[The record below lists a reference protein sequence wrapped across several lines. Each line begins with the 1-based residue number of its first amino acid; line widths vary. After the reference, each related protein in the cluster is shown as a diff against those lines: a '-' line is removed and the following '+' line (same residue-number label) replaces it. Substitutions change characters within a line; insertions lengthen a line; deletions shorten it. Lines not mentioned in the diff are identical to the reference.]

1 MSTADTALS
10 ISIKMAP
17 GPEHR
22 QEPVA
27 PDKIAESDR
36 AAAAADVVVDV
47 ENNVSSAT
55 TGSNNNN
62 NDAAS
67 VASAPASVPAVTAAA
82 AAAAATAA
90 AAAAAV
96 VIAEQ
101 SSNIEIAPANSAAGA
116 DPTNQSSPP
125 SSAVDSKQE
134 EPATLS
140 ALNEGE
146 LRALLDEAITYKCPK
161 DREGKSNL
169 FKELLQ
175 EAEADETEEGR
186 RVISNSRCLPGSNRR
201 RHKRESVS
209 ERLTHGGSLQN
220 LAQPIASEFDSSFA
234 YLTSGSCH
242 TYGSSRRKNKK
253 YTGPSVSAR
262 QREGGSL
269 PSNVN
274 ASHSLASLANL
285 DLIFDKKGFCEER
298 PVYDWTNKEKSK
310 SLDKPSYTST
320 KKEDKEKDKRDS
332 KRDVVSSGETE
343 SETREKR
350 VCKGKYG
357 TNEMLDSDNPPP
369 EYKSDYMVIDLG
381 DVEQVGAISERNIGS
396 TASGVQ
402 RPRSLDTENDEGT
415 EMKIIEPR
423 RPVQYIT
430 RATFDITQTPVD
442 TTIEFPIREHKQE
455 KSKISVN
462 GTEVTGA
469 LSFQPHNSVKCG
481 IASNSSS
488 SSQGKVVPSLC
499 SVMPAS
505 WQAQNITMEGP
516 RYATQHIT
524 MKDPSASGEKK
535 SLDENGNSLQTYNGE
550 RKKPR
555 RKHTQEHNVKVYN
568 SENVEG
574 HRYDNDIETLVNFI
588 ENNNSK
594 SKKGKTG
601 NPVRVKTSSG
611 TKPRT
616 REKDTKRE
624 QLPSKLQK
632 SNSLEEISKTK
643 LEDLT
648 TEKSVSSSGAS
659 SISSQHGTI
668 NVALRRAKQKSTGD
682 ATVDSR
688 GDRRSWG
695 TEEGQSIY
703 CNDTGEDYTNRR
715 NSNKKT
721 NPEPEQETEFLV
733 VTKKKKSKKQRRS
746 SSGSRAQNLTT
757 SSSYLQNSRGFS
769 NEYRTPVSP
778 ELRRKSA
785 SSMPPSDKSDSS
797 DLDSVHSLPVTSN
810 STKHNLSKVATSSG
824 GTPQASYADIARMA
838 TINMSHNSVL
848 NMSAIV
854 PSMLNAASWPSVP
867 PKTPSEPDKAPQD
880 YYPSLDEIQHP
891 ERKVRQQNPGQTSST
906 AASLSLSFE
915 KPLSPT
921 LTKGKNS
928 SDGKKAEA
936 QEEAINKNIQVF
948 KYVQDIEKMTH
959 EHESVTQQ
967 EQKHTVSA
975 SHSANSSEIVT
986 AVTSSAT
993 TNSMTP
999 RLNNN
1004 TVTNYNPV
1012 DVDTNINCTVNSK
1025 DSVVHSRAN
1034 NPRSRRTYVHSN
1046 QNIQAQGPY
1055 EEQHVK
1061 KTAYS
1066 YHDEAVRKSHNTDT
1080 SQSEGKANN
1089 SMSSLSDN
1097 ADVQKAKT
1105 PAKPVQELQNA
1116 DEADGNNKTARRN
1129 SDPKPTTR
1137 VAKEYQNI
1145 AIKHDVVV
1153 AKVVACGQSQN
1164 SKQDNQR
1171 EDENKKTKSQ
1181 NTTQSDN
1188 KEQQPSQRTSEMQ
1201 QTKNSTPRPAVIL
1214 LDETSS
1220 DIAKNSNLPTEL
1232 TFGFEINEQL
1242 LLSEDSGNEETT
1254 TPTPS
1259 PVFTATVPPLISK
1272 PPPNFAER
1280 NPPAA
1285 VFEKSVRYDKFSPNY
1300 HMQQPSN
1307 THVTPPPPPP
1317 PVHPVMVQPLP
1328 YMSYPTRFPPPT
1340 YLPPPPSPPP
1350 GIVEKFHQPKE
1361 DFSMLYVAPEEE
1373 LNVQMYNHDKI
1384 VTFVGLAWDA
1394 VMREIPITSSGRIQF
1409 YSGQ

>member
-36 AAAAADVVVDV
+36 AATAADVVVDV
-47 ENNVSSAT
+47 ENVDATT
-55 TGSNNNN
+55 TGSD
-62 NDAAS
+62 NDDAVAAN
-67 VASAPASVPAVTAAA
+67 TA
-82 AAAAATAA
+82 TV
-90 AAAAAV
+90 AAAV
-96 VIAEQ
+96 VAVTAEQ
-101 SSNIEIAPANSAAGA
+101 SSNVEIAPASFAAGA
-116 DPTNQSSPP
+116 DPISQSSPP
-125 SSAVDSKQE
+125 NSGADSKQE

-234 YLTSGSCH
+234 YLTSSSCH

-285 DLIFDKKGFCEER
+285 DLIFDKKSFCEER
-298 PVYDWTNKEKSK
+298 SVYDWTNKEKSK

-320 KKEDKEKDKRDS
+320 KKEDKEKEKKES
-332 KRDVVSSGETE
+332 KRDVAGSGEVE
-343 SETREKR
+343 LEAREKR
-350 VCKGKYG
+350 VSKGKYG
-357 TNEMLDSDNPPP
+357 TNEMLESDNPPP

-381 DVEQVGAISERNIGS
+381 DVEVGAISERNVAS
-396 TASGVQ
+396 AASGVQ
-402 RPRSLDTENDEGT
+402 RPRSLDAENDEGT
-415 EMKIIEPR
+415 EMKILEPR
-423 RPVQYIT
+423 KPIHYVT
-430 RATFDITQTPVD
+430 RATFDITQAPVD
-442 TTIEFPIREHKQE
+442 TTIEFPLREHKQE

-462 GTEVTGA
+462 GAEMTGA
-469 LSFQPHNSVKCG
+469 LSFQSHNSVKCG
-481 IASNSSS
+481 IGGASNSSS

-499 SVMPAS
+499 TMVPAT
-505 WQAQNITMEGP
+505 WQTQNITMVRGLCTEGT

-535 SLDENGNSLQTYNGE
+535 SLDENGNAVQTYNGE

-568 SENVEG
+568 AENVEG
-574 HRYDNDIETLVNFI
+574 HRNEDIDSLINFI
-588 ENNNSK
+588 ENKDSK

-601 NPVRVKTSSG
+601 NPVRMKTSTG

-616 REKDTKRE
+616 REKDAKRE
-624 QLPSKLQK
+624 QLPAKLQK

-659 SISSQHGTI
+659 SVSSQHGMI
-668 NVALRRAKQKSTGD
+668 NVALRRAKQRSTGD

-703 CNDTGEDYTNRR
+703 CNDTGEDYASRR
-715 NSNKKT
+715 NSSTKKI
-721 NPEPEQETEFLV
+721 NPEPEHETEFLV

-746 SSGSRAQNLTT
+746 SSGGRAQNLTT
-757 SSSYLQNSRGFS
+757 SGSYLPNSRGFS
-769 NEYRTPVSP
+769 NEYRTPLSP

-810 STKHNLSKVATSSG
+810 SSKHNLSKVATSSG

-838 TINMSHNSVL
+838 TINMSHNL
-848 NMSAIV
+848 NMSVIV
-854 PSMLNAASWPSVP
+854 PSMLNNTSWPSVP
-867 PKTPSEPDKAPQD
+867 PKTPSEPDKMPQD
-880 YYPSLDEIQHP
+880 YYPSLDEIQ
-891 ERKVRQQNPGQTSST
+891 ERKARQLGQATGT
-906 AASLSLSFE
+906 ASASLSLSFDKFSPILAKE
-915 KPLSPT
+915 K
-921 LTKGKNS
+921 S
-928 SDGKKAEA
+928 SLERKKAEA
-936 QEEAINKNIQVF
+936 QEEAINKNIQVY
-948 KYVQDIEKMTH
+948 KYVQDIGKMQ
-959 EHESVTQQ
+959 ESLTQQ
-967 EQKHTVSA
+967 EQKHAATVLPSNGGT
-975 SHSANSSEIVT
+975 SANE
-986 AVTSSAT
+986 SAT
-993 TNSMTP
+993 ATP

-1004 TVTNYNPV
+1004 GT
-1012 DVDTNINCTVNSK
+1012 TVNYSPTDSDNNPGCAVNNK
-1025 DSVVHSRAN
+1025 DSAVHSRTN

-1046 QNIQAQGPY
+1046 PNMQTQGSY

-1061 KTAYS
+1061 KVASS
-1066 YHDEAVRKSHNTDT
+1066 YHDETPKKSHNSDAP
-1080 SQSEGKANN
+1080 QSTENKSNPHSDCAADAQKSKTVKPAQESAPSVESDGSGKAAT
-1089 SMSSLSDN
+1089 SSSE
-1097 ADVQKAKT
+1097 
-1105 PAKPVQELQNA
+1105 P
-1116 DEADGNNKTARRN
+1116 KTARVVREYQSSTTRHDATKATSCPSQN
-1129 SDPKPTTR
+1129 VKPDTQQREEAESKRTPKPQS
-1137 VAKEYQNI
+1137 AQPEK
-1145 AIKHDVVV
+1145 D
-1153 AKVVACGQSQN
+1153 QSQR
-1164 SKQDNQR
+1164 SPEVQ
-1171 EDENKKTKSQ
+1171 
-1181 NTTQSDN
+1181 
-1188 KEQQPSQRTSEMQ
+1188 Q

-1220 DIAKNSNLPTEL
+1220 DVARNNNLPTEL
-1232 TFGFEINEQL
+1232 TFGFEINEL
-1242 LLSEDSGNEETT
+1242 LLSEDNGNEEA
-1254 TPTPS
+1254 PAPA
-1259 PVFTATVPPLISK
+1259 TATPPNPAFSPAVPPPQPLVNK
-1272 PPPNFAER
+1272 PPASNFDR
-1280 NPPAA
+1280 NPLLN
-1285 VFEKSVRYDKFSPNY
+1285 FTEKPVRYDKFSSNY
-1300 HMQQPSN
+1300 HMQPPN
-1307 THVTPPPPPP
+1307 THVASTNAHVTS
-1317 PVHPVMVQPLP
+1317 VHPAVMVQPLP
-1328 YMSYPTRFPPPT
+1328 YVNYCARFPPPT
-1340 YLPPPPSPPP
+1340 YLPPPPPPPP
-1350 GIVEKFHQPKE
+1350 GIMEKFHPPKE

-1373 LNVQMYNHDKI
+1373 LNVQTYNHDKI
-1384 VTFVGLAWDA
+1384 VSFVGLAWDA
-1394 VMREIPITSSGRIQF
+1394 VMREMPVTATGRIQF